1 MLRGVKFER
10 IKITGGQADS
20 PDPRGAPAV
29 VASIPPEL
37 LKDTPGTIT
46 GTDKAPTTALLALE
60 GTAAQTV
67 TVQAWVLDE
76 PQGKPA
82 EQDDPK
88 TGDAARQFY
97 SFGNTVVVTVGAI
110 ASLPICPGRIYY
122 RLTSAPA
129 ANAVLKIGFT

>member
-1 MLRGVKFER
+1 MLQRVKFER

-20 PDPRGAPAV
+20 PDPRGAPNV

-60 GTAAQTV
+60 GTAGQTV

-76 PQGKPA
+76 PQGKQA
-82 EQDDPK
+82 DLDDPK
-88 TGDAARQFY
+88 VNDSARKFY
-97 SFGNTVVVTVGAI
+97 SLGATVLVTVGAI
-110 ASLPICPGRIYY
+110 TQLTICPGRIYY
-122 RLTSAPA
+122 RLTLAPA
-129 ANAVLKIGFT
+129 ADAVLKIGFI

>member
-1 MLRGVKFER
+1 MLRVVKFDR
-10 IKITGGQADS
+10 IKITGGQADTA
-20 PDPRGAPAV
+20 DPRGIPAV

-37 LKDTPGTIT
+37 IKETPGTIT

-76 PQGKPA
+76 PQGKP
-82 EQDDPK
+82 EQADDPT
-88 TGDAARQFY
+88 TGNGARKFY
-97 SFGNTVVVTVGAI
+97 SFGNTVVVTVGAVQ
-110 ASLPICPGRIYY
+110 SLPICPGKIYY

-129 ANAVLKIGFT
+129 ADAVLKIGFT